1 MSGYLSTDRI
11 GTVPA
16 AREARGQGNR
26 PWIGRLWARLLQM
39 RRAAETRRELGQLE
53 PRLLADMGLSRAE
66 AAREADR
73 WPWDLGPSGSAGGSA
88 FRPRQ

>member
-1 MSGYLSTDRI
+1 MSGYLSTHRV

-16 AREARGQGNR
+16 VGEPLRDRL
-26 PWIGRLWARLLQM
+26 GRLWARLMQM

-53 PRLLADMGLSRAE
+53 PRLLADMGLNRAE
-66 AAREADR
+66 ADWEANR

-88 FRPRQ
+88 SWSRR